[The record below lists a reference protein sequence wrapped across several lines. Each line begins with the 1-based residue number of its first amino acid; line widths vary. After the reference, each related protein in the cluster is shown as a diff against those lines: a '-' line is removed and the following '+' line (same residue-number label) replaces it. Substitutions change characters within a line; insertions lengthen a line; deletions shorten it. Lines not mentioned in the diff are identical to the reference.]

1 MATIRHLHQED
12 QENRIAGD
20 LRGRGK
26 ENLAAAA
33 DLRRSKET
41 LLAAAAAAASDLC
54 ARSKDTLVAT
64 AMSTQTLHQK
74 RAVLGVLHNNAHNNA
89 RNGTKPEIY
98 KDEKHLKTIY
108 IPVPSEPFKVYEEDS
123 YKKEEPA
130 FKIYEDKLEVE
141 ASVALRNSKKN
152 EEAKAVQETTAKSDR
167 EQPALDY
174 DAGTLDSTST
184 YVLCSELDK
193 IYPVK
198 AKALSQDSPMSVGMS
213 LEKSLPNSSS
223 SNNEYRTR
231 RECNKGLRTS
241 FFDVD
246 EYRADIYN
254 YLRESELLHRPKPGY
269 MKKQPD
275 ITYSMRSILI
285 DWLVEVA
292 EEYRL
297 QDETLYLSIS
307 YIDRFLSYMSVVRG
321 KLQLVGTAA
330 MFIAAK
336 YEEIY
341 PPDVGEFVYITD
353 DTYTKTQ
360 VIKMENL
367 ILKVLS
373 FDLTVPT
380 HYSFLMEYCI
390 SNNLSDKIKFLAM
403 YLCELSMLEGDP
415 YLQYLPSHLAA
426 SAIALARHTLHEEIW
441 PHELELSTGY
451 YLKPL
456 KECIAYLSRTFSNV
470 PNIQQTAIQEKYRS
484 SKYGHVSL
492 LLPRSTEAVSC
503 EDED

>member
-1 MATIRHLHQED
+1 MATIRIHQED
-12 QENRIAGD
+12 QENRITGD

-33 DLRRSKET
+33 T
-41 LLAAAAAAASDLC
+41 AAAA
-54 ARSKDTLVAT
+54 V
-64 AMSTQTLHQK
+64 STQTQVLHQAK
-74 RAVLGVLHNNAHNNA
+74 RAVLGVLHNNCP

-98 KDEKHLKTIY
+98 KDEKYVKSKPF
-108 IPVPSEPFKVYEEDS
+108 IPMQSESFKIYEEDF
-123 YKKEEPA
+123 YKKEEPT
-130 FKIYEDKLEVE
+130 FKIYEDKLEE
-141 ASVALRNSKKN
+141 ETSVALRNSKENK
-152 EEAKAVQETTAKSDR
+152 EVKETIAKSEK
-167 EQPALDY
+167 EQPRLEIC
-174 DAGTLDSTST
+174 TIDSTST
-184 YVLCSELDK
+184 YAFCNK
-193 IYPVK
+193 IEEVDQK
-198 AKALSQDSPMSVGMS
+198 KKDDILLKDSPMSLGMS
-213 LEKSLPNSSS
+213 LEKSLTYSSS
-223 SNNEYRTR
+223 SNEEYRLR
-231 RECNKGLRTS
+231 RECNKELRINI
-241 FFDVD
+241 FDVD

-254 YLRESELLHRPKPGY
+254 YLRTSESLHRPKPGY

-297 QDETLYLSIS
+297 QDETLYLAIS
-307 YIDRFLSYMSVVRG
+307 YIDRFLSYMSVVRS

-353 DTYTKTQ
+353 DTYSKTQ

-367 ILKVLS
+367 ILRVLS

-380 HYSFLMEYCI
+380 HVTFLMEYCI

-426 SAIALARHTLHEEIW
+426 SAIALARHTFREEIW

-451 YLKPL
+451 NLKTL
-456 KECIAYLSRTFSNV
+456 KECIAYLNRTFSNA
-470 PNIQQTAIQEKYRS
+470 PNFQQTAIQEKYRS
-484 SKYGHVSL
+484 SKYGHVSM

-503 EDED
+503 EDEDEEGNA

>member
-1 MATIRHLHQED
+1 MATIRIHQDQD
-12 QENRIAGD
+12 QENRIAD
-20 LRGRGK
+20 RRNRDK
-26 ENLAAAA
+26 ENFAAAA
-33 DLRRSKET
+33 AAT
-41 LLAAAAAAASDLC
+41 AAAAAAAVMN
-54 ARSKDTLVAT
+54 KQ
-64 AMSTQTLHQK
+64 TQVLHQK
-74 RAVLGVLHNNAHNNA
+74 RAVLGVLHNNCPRNA
-89 RNGTKPEIY
+89 AKPEVY
-98 KDEKHLKTIY
+98 KDEKY
-108 IPVPSEPFKVYEEDS
+108 IKSKPTFVPTQSESFKIFEEDF

-130 FKIYEDKLEVE
+130 FKIYEDKLEE
-141 ASVALRNSKKN
+141 ETSVALRNSKEKK
-152 EEAKAVQETTAKSDR
+152 EAKAVQETMTKFEQR
-167 EQPALDY
+167 EQLKLEVDSV
-174 DAGTLDSTST
+174 DSTST
-184 YVLCSELDK
+184 YVFSSK
-193 IYPVK
+193 IEEVGQNK
-198 AKALSQDSPMSVGMS
+198 QDDVLSKDSPMSLGMS
-213 LEKSLPNSSS
+213 LEKSLTYSSS
-223 SNNEYRTR
+223 SNDEYRTR
-231 RECNKGLRTS
+231 RECNKELRTT

-254 YLRESELLHRPKPGY
+254 YLRVSETLYRPKPGY

-275 ITYSMRSILI
+275 ISYSMRSILI

-307 YIDRFLSYMSVVRG
+307 YIDRFLSYMSVIRT

-353 DTYTKTQ
+353 DTYSKTQ

-380 HYSFLMEYCI
+380 HFTFLNEYCI

-426 SAIALARHTLHEEIW
+426 SAIALARHTLREEIW

-451 YLKPL
+451 SLKTL
-456 KECIAYLSRTFSNV
+456 KECIAYLSKTFSNA
-470 PNIQQTAIQEKYRS
+470 PNMQQTAIQEKYRS
-484 SKYGHVSL
+484 SKYGHVSM

-503 EDED
+503 EDEDEEEGI

>member
-1 MATIRHLHQED
+1 MATIRIHQED
-12 QENRIAGD
+12 QENRIIGD

-26 ENLAAAA
+26 ENLAATAA
-33 DLRRSKET
+33 T
-41 LLAAAAAAASDLC
+41 AAAA
-54 ARSKDTLVAT
+54 V
-64 AMSTQTLHQK
+64 STQTQVLHQAK
-74 RAVLGVLHNNAHNNA
+74 RAVLGVLHNNCP

-98 KDEKHLKTIY
+98 KDEKYIKAKPFIPMQSESFKIY
-108 IPVPSEPFKVYEEDS
+108 DEDF
-123 YKKEEPA
+123 YKKEEPT
-130 FKIYEDKLEVE
+130 FKIYEDKLEE
-141 ASVALRNSKKN
+141 ETSVALRNSKENK
-152 EEAKAVQETTAKSDR
+152 EVKETTAKSDK
-167 EQPALDY
+167 EQPRLEIH
-174 DAGTLDSTST
+174 TIDSTST
-184 YVLCSELDK
+184 YVFHKK
-193 IYPVK
+193 IEEVDQNK
-198 AKALSQDSPMSVGMS
+198 KNDILSKDSPMSVGMS
-213 LEKSLPNSSS
+213 LEKSLTYSNSS
-223 SNNEYRTR
+223 NEEYRLR
-231 RECNKGLRTS
+231 RECNKELRINI
-241 FFDVD
+241 FDVD

-254 YLRESELLHRPKPGY
+254 YLRTSESLHRPKPGY

-297 QDETLYLSIS
+297 QDETLYLAIS
-307 YIDRFLSYMSVVRG
+307 YIDRFLSYMSVVRS

-353 DTYTKTQ
+353 DTYSKTQ

-367 ILKVLS
+367 ILRVLS

-380 HYSFLMEYCI
+380 HITFLMEYCI

-426 SAIALARHTLHEEIW
+426 SAVALARHTLHEEIW

-451 YLKPL
+451 NLKTL
-456 KECIAYLSRTFSNV
+456 KECIAYLSRTFSNA
-470 PNIQQTAIQEKYRS
+470 PNFQQTAIQEKFRS
-484 SKYGHVSL
+484 SKYGHVSM
-492 LLPRSTEAVSC
+492 LLPRSTEAVSY
-503 EDED
+503 EDEDEDGNA

>member
-1 MATIRHLHQED
+1 MATIRIHQED
-12 QENRIAGD
+12 QENRVVAD
-20 LRGRGK
+20 LRDRGK
-26 ENLAAAA
+26 ENLATVTA
-33 DLRRSKET
+33 T
-41 LLAAAAAAASDLC
+41 AAAAC
-54 ARSKDTLVAT
+54 V
-64 AMSTQTLHQK
+64 STQTQVLHQTK
-74 RAVLGVLHNNAHNNA
+74 RAVLGVLHNNCP

-98 KDEKHLKTIY
+98 KDEKY
-108 IPVPSEPFKVYEEDS
+108 IKAKPFVPTQSESFKIYEEDF
-123 YKKEEPA
+123 YKKEEPT
-130 FKIYEDKLEVE
+130 FRIYEDKLEE
-141 ASVALRNSKKN
+141 ETSVALRTSKEKKDI
-152 EEAKAVQETTAKSDR
+152 KAVQEITVKAVDR
-167 EQPALDY
+167 EQPRLEICTA
-174 DAGTLDSTST
+174 DSTST
-184 YVLCSELDK
+184 YVYHSK
-193 IYPVK
+193 IEETCQIKQDV
-198 AKALSQDSPMSVGMS
+198 LSKDSPMSIGMS
-213 LEKSLPNSSS
+213 MEKSLTYSSS
-223 SNNEYRTR
+223 SNEEYRTR
-231 RECNKGLRTS
+231 RECNKELRTN
-241 FFDVD
+241 FFDID

-254 YLRESELLHRPKPGY
+254 YLRISETLHRPKPGY

-307 YIDRFLSYMSVVRG
+307 YIDRFLSYMSVVRS

-353 DTYTKTQ
+353 DTYSKTQ

-367 ILKVLS
+367 ILRVLS

-380 HYSFLMEYCI
+380 HFTFLTEYCI
-390 SNNLSDKIKFLAM
+390 SNNLSDKVRFLAM

-426 SAIALARHTLHEEIW
+426 SAVALARHTLQEEIW

-451 YLKPL
+451 DLKTL
-456 KECIAYLSRTFSNV
+456 KECIAYLSRTFSNA
-470 PNIQQTAIQEKYRS
+470 PNMQQTAIQEKYRN
-484 SKYGHVSL
+484 SKYSHVSM
-492 LLPRSTEAVSC
+492 LLPRNTEAISC
-503 EDED
+503 EDEDEEESA

>member
-1 MATIRHLHQED
+1 MATIRIHQED
-12 QENRIAGD
+12 QENRITGD

-33 DLRRSKET
+33 T
-41 LLAAAAAAASDLC
+41 AAAA
-54 ARSKDTLVAT
+54 V
-64 AMSTQTLHQK
+64 STQTQVLHQAK
-74 RAVLGVLHNNAHNNA
+74 RAVLGVLHNNCP
-89 RNGTKPEIY
+89 RNGTKPQEIY
-98 KDEKHLKTIY
+98 KDEKFVKAKPF
-108 IPVPSEPFKVYEEDS
+108 IPMQSESFKIYEEDF
-123 YKKEEPA
+123 YKKEEPT
-130 FKIYEDKLEVE
+130 FKIYEDKLEE
-141 ASVALRNSKKN
+141 ETSVALRNSKENK
-152 EEAKAVQETTAKSDR
+152 EVKETIAKSEK
-167 EQPALDY
+167 EQPRLEIR
-174 DAGTLDSTST
+174 TIDSTST
-184 YVLCSELDK
+184 YAFCNK
-193 IYPVK
+193 IEEVDQK
-198 AKALSQDSPMSVGMS
+198 KKDDILSKDSPMSLGMS
-213 LEKSLPNSSS
+213 LEKSLTYSSS
-223 SNNEYRTR
+223 SNEEYRLR
-231 RECNKGLRTS
+231 RECNKELRINI
-241 FFDVD
+241 FDVD

-254 YLRESELLHRPKPGY
+254 YLRTSESLHRPKPGY

-297 QDETLYLSIS
+297 QDETLYLAIS
-307 YIDRFLSYMSVVRG
+307 YIDRFLSYMSVVRS

-353 DTYTKTQ
+353 DTYSKTQ

-367 ILKVLS
+367 ILRVLS

-380 HYSFLMEYCI
+380 HVTFLMEYCI

-426 SAIALARHTLHEEIW
+426 SAIALARHTFREEIW

-451 YLKPL
+451 NLKTL
-456 KECIAYLSRTFSNV
+456 KECIAYLNRTFSNA
-470 PNIQQTAIQEKYRS
+470 PNFQQTAIQEKYRS
-484 SKYGHVSL
+484 SKYGHVSM

-503 EDED
+503 EDEDEEGNA

>member
-1 MATIRHLHQED
+1 MATIRVYQED
-12 QENRIAGD
+12 QENRVGAD
-20 LRGRGK
+20 VRARGK
-26 ENLAAAA
+26 ENLVTAA
-33 DLRRSKET
+33 
-41 LLAAAAAAASDLC
+41 
-54 ARSKDTLVAT
+54 
-64 AMSTQTLHQK
+64 STQTQAFQSNK
-74 RAVLGVLHNNAHNNA
+74 RAVLGVLHNNCPRH
-89 RNGTKPEIY
+89 GTKLENY
-98 KDEKHLKTIY
+98 KDEKYVKTKPF
-108 IPVPSEPFKVYEEDS
+108 IPSQSESFKIFDD
-123 YKKEEPA
+123 KKGETV
-130 FKIYEDKLEVE
+130 FKIYQDKLEE
-141 ASVALRNSKKN
+141 ETSVVLRDSKEKKETN
-152 EEAKAVQETTAKSDR
+152 VVQEIVAKSNY
-167 EQPALDY
+167 EQRIINKNSVNFA
-174 DAGTLDSTST
+174 AFRSTIEEICQNKQDDIFS
-184 YVLCSELDK
+184 K
-193 IYPVK
+193 
-198 AKALSQDSPMSVGMS
+198 DSPMS
-213 LEKSLPNSSS
+213 LEKSLDKTLDKSLTYSSS
-223 SNNEYRTR
+223 SNNKEYKMR
-231 RECNKGLRTS
+231 RECIKEMRTN

-254 YLRESELLHRPKPGY
+254 YLRVSETLHRPKPGY

-297 QDETLYLSIS
+297 QDETLYLAIS

-341 PPDVGEFVYITD
+341 PPEVGEFVYITD

-367 ILKVLS
+367 ILRVLS

-380 HYSFLMEYCI
+380 HLTFLMEYCI

-403 YLCELSMLEGDP
+403 YLCELSMLEADP

-426 SAIALARHTLHEEIW
+426 SAVALARHTLQEEIW

-451 YLKPL
+451 DLKTL
-456 KECIAYLSRTFSNV
+456 KECITHLNKTFYNV
-470 PNIQQTAIQEKYRS
+470 PNIPQVAIQEKYRS
-484 SKYGHVSL
+484 SKYGHVSM

-503 EDED
+503 EDEDEEEGI

>member
-1 MATIRHLHQED
+1 MAAIRIHED
-12 QENRIAGD
+12 QENRITGD

-26 ENLAAAA
+26 ESLAAAA
-33 DLRRSKET
+33 
-41 LLAAAAAAASDLC
+41 
-54 ARSKDTLVAT
+54 VN
-64 AMSTQTLHQK
+64 TQTQVLHQAK
-74 RAVLGVLHNNAHNNA
+74 RAVLGVLHNNCP
-89 RNGTKPEIY
+89 RNGTKPEIC
-98 KDEKHLKTIY
+98 KDEKY
-108 IPVPSEPFKVYEEDS
+108 IKAKAFIPMQSESFKIYEEGF
-123 YKKEEPA
+123 YKKEEPT
-130 FKIYEDKLEVE
+130 FKIYEDKLEE
-141 ASVALRNSKKN
+141 ETSVALRNSKENK
-152 EEAKAVQETTAKSDR
+152 EVKEATAKCDKV
-167 EQPALDY
+167 QPRLEIQ
-174 DAGTLDSTST
+174 TIDSTST
-184 YVLCSELDK
+184 YVFYNK
-193 IYPVK
+193 IEEVQQNK
-198 AKALSQDSPMSVGMS
+198 NDDILSKDSPMSLGMS
-213 LEKSLPNSSS
+213 LEKSLTYSSS
-223 SNNEYRTR
+223 SNEEYRLR
-231 RECNKGLRTS
+231 RECNKELRINI
-241 FFDVD
+241 FDVD

-254 YLRESELLHRPKPGY
+254 YLRTSESLHRPKPGY

-297 QDETLYLSIS
+297 QDETLYLAIS
-307 YIDRFLSYMSVVRG
+307 YIDRFLSYMSVVRS

-380 HYSFLMEYCI
+380 YVTFLMEYCI
-390 SNNLSDKIKFLAM
+390 SNNLSDKIKCLAM

-426 SAIALARHTLHEEIW
+426 SALALARHTLHEEIW

-451 YLKPL
+451 NLKTL
-456 KECIAYLSRTFSNV
+456 KECIAYLSRTFSNA
-470 PNIQQTAIQEKYRS
+470 PNFQQTAIQEKYRS
-484 SKYGHVSL
+484 SKYGHVSM
-492 LLPRSTEAVSC
+492 LLPRSTEAVSF
-503 EDED
+503 EDEDEEENA